1 MVRAQRDG
9 DGAIVETANGLAGN
23 GSEPAARVLVVTADR
38 GLRAR
43 LGDDVLIAGP
53 GWLNALLGR

>member
-1 MVRAQRDG
+1 
-9 DGAIVETANGLAGN
+9 
-23 GSEPAARVLVVTADR
+23 VLVVTADR

-43 LGDDVLIAGP
+43 LGDDVRIAGP

>member
-1 MVRAQRDG
+1 VRAPQDG
-9 DGAIVETANGLAGN
+9 DGAIVDTASELGGT
-23 GSEPAARVLVVTADR
+23 GSASAARVLVVTADR

-43 LGDDVLIAGP
+43 FGDDVRIAGP